1 MLLRKLLEK
10 FTNLLY
16 IYNQIKHKKNQYTH
30 YLFIKIV

>member
-16 IYNQIKHKKNQYTH
+16 IYNQIKHKKKSIHT
-30 YLFIKIV
+30 LFIY